1 MVVVVEIHCWIE
13 MDLEPVLMEG
23 PNYLLQ
29 KMHVQVPRQQVE
41 ARRGGRG
48 GGINVYTRNWRGDEG
63 GRTVVPLLQERCML
77 LPWRQL
83 GLRLWTQNCYKRQSC
98 KQR

>member
-1 MVVVVEIHCWIE
+1 MVVEIHCWIE

-29 KMHVQVPRQQVE
+29 KVHVQVPRQQVE

-48 GGINVYTRNWRGDEG
+48 GGINVYIPGIGEGMG

-77 LPWRQL
+77 LPWRQF
-83 GLRLWTQNCYKRQSC
+83 GLRLWTQNCYERQSC